1 MVLAHALDFPKVEP
15 DDWNVF
21 WNIWSQHAKPLIKYV
36 NEGTT
41 PWGSASKLGSRDHW
55 IGLEVYHN
63 NLRTNWIA
71 PFVDISKSL
80 PNMYKALLPAEIPN
94 IRKVRIIQ
102 SMMPHPPHSD
112 KGIDFWEIR
121 AMLQCDN
128 PSEHW
133 YYTPYGNK
141 TKKLP
146 LKLPNETNWFTYND
160 GNCHHG
166 TEYFPLRPKYL
177 VQIYYTGELATEI
190 RTRGINKYPDCVIEI

>member
-1 MVLAHALDFPKVEP
+1 MVIAYALDFPKIEP

-36 NEGTT
+36 NEGAN
-41 PWGSASKLGSRDHW
+41 PYQSPVPLLAKDRW
-55 IGLEVYHN
+55 IGLDVYHN
-63 NLRTNWIA
+63 DIRTNWIA

-102 SMMPHPPHSD
+102 STMHHPPHSD

-177 VQIYYTGELATEI
+177 VQIYYNGELASEI
-190 RTRGINKYPDCVIEI
+190 HTRSINKYPDCVIEI